1 MADPRPAA
9 RLTVFLSE
17 DDEVDGRAAADAV
30 VEEARAAGL
39 GPVSVRRAV
48 EGFGS
53 SGHLRTNRF
62 ADSMAGLPVLVEVT
76 GTAEGLRS
84 LSGRLAALLPGVLVT
99 LEGIEPEPA

>member
-17 DDEVDGRAAADAV
+17 DDEVEGRGAAHVV
-30 VEEARAAGL
+30 VEEARAVGL

-62 ADSMAGLPVLVEVT
+62 ADSMAGLPVLVEVV
-76 GTAEGLRS
+76 GGEEGLRA
-84 LSGRLAALLPGVLVT
+84 LSRRLADLLPGVLVT
-99 LEGIEPEPA
+99 LEGVEAEPA